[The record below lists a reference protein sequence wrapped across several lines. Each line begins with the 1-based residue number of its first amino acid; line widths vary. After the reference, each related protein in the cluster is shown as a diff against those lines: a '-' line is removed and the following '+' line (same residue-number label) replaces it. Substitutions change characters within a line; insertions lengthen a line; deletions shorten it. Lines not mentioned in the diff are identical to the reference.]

1 MVTYHSSNGALGAL
15 LSLLMIV
22 FTAICL
28 LLYGILGA
36 VAVARAK
43 RKNALFWSDI
53 ASPILVIVVWVAV
66 TASGYG
72 HQSLSHLVEVPIA
85 LLCALVLLY
94 LRVFVADRYSE
105 NYRYNSYAMLGLSL
119 LIVFLLR
126 SFMPFLPE

>member
-1 MVTYHSSNGALGAL
+1 
-15 LSLLMIV
+15 MIV
-22 FTAICL
+22 FTVICL
-28 LLYGILGA
+28 LIYGILGA
-36 VAVARAK
+36 VAVTRAK

-94 LRVFVADRYSE
+94 IRVFVADRYSE